1 MKFFLFL
8 LGLLFS
14 LPIFSQKDSIKVFG
28 HIADA
33 FTGAIIEDGT
43 IDVLSPDSTVLFSG
57 EWVYNTDDDVR
68 TASLYYCKIP
78 EEGNY
83 ILRLQHP
90 NYFPLYFPITVKL
103 GGRNNGVVSIP
114 QKALMRKRPKEQ
126 KLGETVVRAT
136 KIKMVMKGDTLV
148 YNADAFQLSHG
159 SMLDALIEQL
169 PGAQLN
175 ESGVITV
182 NGKRVS
188 SLLVNGR
195 DFFRGDPKIA
205 LENLPAYMVNKVK
218 VYEQQSDFEE
228 MTGLKEV
235 ERPLVMDVNLKRQ
248 YSIGW
253 IANAEAAR
261 GTKDKY
267 LMRLFA
273 LRFSDLSRLAIFGS
287 INNTNDTRRPGA
299 KGEWSPSYL
308 PQGLQTSKT
317 AGVEYS
323 YENRHKTFEWT
334 SNVDVTHTNN
344 YTLTT
349 YNHES
354 FLPTQR
360 SFSLSRSEANNHT
373 TWFNTSH
380 RFSLKKA
387 VRQSGQISFNYDK
400 NTNDA
405 MQRAGEVGINPFE
418 LVPNGE
424 VLDELFRPGSTR
436 LQQLAR
442 NRRYSLM
449 RGNGENWRLSAPY
462 QLRWSPFQQS
472 GVNDFFS
479 FNFSGVYDRHRAQ
492 TFDHYRLEYL
502 GAGSGTNDF
511 RNRYRSAPS
520 HHYNFNTEASY
531 LMPFGAFWPTLSY
544 KYSQDYRDANTSFY
558 RLDRL
563 AGWGANTD
571 FAPGML
577 PSATADMMQAL
588 DAPNSGHSRLWQ
600 RRHQVSLRLEYRTK
614 HQNRTTIALQLPLR
628 WELEHLLFDKV
639 GQHFD
644 RNRTQALFSPQVYLH
659 QQFQKGET
667 SHVFILNYS
676 LSRAMPD
683 FIYALELEDSSN
695 PLYIQRGNAHLV
707 PSTTQNLSF
716 TMNTFK
722 KKRKLYDLN
731 LSYQRTSNAL
741 ATERTYNPATG
752 GYVTHPVNVN
762 GNWRTDGTFSTDGQF
777 GANKAFDWSS
787 HSSFSY
793 DHNVDMAN
801 VVGSTTH
808 ELSTIGSLYL
818 RERLSVN
825 YSQRG
830 WHLGAKVQGSYNR
843 MTGQRSDFKEISA
856 WDYSYGL
863 TARLPLPGKVGLS
876 TDFTVFSRRG
886 YTDTQLNTNHFI
898 WNLRLERSI
907 LHGNLTFA
915 LDGFDLLHE
924 LSNVTRTV
932 NAQGRT
938 EIYHN
943 VIPSYFML
951 HAIYKFNL
959 SPKTR

>member
-1 MKFFLFL
+1 M
-8 LGLLFS
+8 
-14 LPIFSQKDSIKVFG
+14 VFG
-28 HIADA
+28 DIADA

-68 TASLYYCKIP
+68 TASLYSFKVP
-78 EEGNY
+78 KEGNY
-83 ILRLQHP
+83 IVRLEHP
-90 NYFPLYFPITVKL
+90 HYFPLYLPITVKL
-103 GGRNNGVVSIP
+103 GGRNNGFVIIP
-114 QKALMRKRPKEQ
+114 QKALMRKRPKEK
-126 KLGETVVRAT
+126 KLGEAVVRAT
-136 KIKMVMKGDTLV
+136 KIKMVIKGDTLV
-148 YNADAFQLSHG
+148 YNADAFQLSQG

-188 SLLVNGR
+188 SLLVNGK

-218 VYEQQSDFEE
+218 VYERQSDFEE
-228 MTGLKEV
+228 MTGLKEI

-267 LMRLFA
+267 LARVFA
-273 LRFSDLSRLAIFGS
+273 LRFSDVSRLALFGNL
-287 INNTNDTRRPGA
+287 NNTNDTRRPGA

-308 PQGLQTSKT
+308 PQGLQKSQT
-317 AGVEYS
+317 AGAEYS

-334 SNVDVTHTNN
+334 SNVDATHTDN
-344 YTLTT
+344 YTLT
-349 YNHES
+349 HHSQES
-354 FLPTQR
+354 FLPAQR
-360 SFSLSRSEANNHT
+360 SFSLSRSETNTHS

-380 RFSLKKA
+380 RFSLKKT
-387 VRQSGQISFNYDK
+387 VRQSGQLSFNYDK
-400 NTNDA
+400 NTNEA
-405 MQRAGEVGINPFE
+405 TQHAGELGVNPFE
-418 LVPNGE
+418 MVPSGD
-424 VLDELFRPGSTR
+424 VLDDLFRPDSTR

-442 NRRYSLM
+442 NRRYSRM

-462 QLRWSPFQQS
+462 QLRWRPFEAS
-472 GVNDFFS
+472 GAADLFS
-479 FNFSGVYDRHRAQ
+479 FDLSGAYDRHRAQ
-492 TFDHYRLEYL
+492 SFDHYRLEYL

-511 RNRYRSAPS
+511 RNRYRNAPS
-520 HHYNFNTEASY
+520 HHYQFNTAVAY
-531 LMPFGAFWPTLSY
+531 FMPFGSFWPTLSY
-544 KYSQDYRDANTSFY
+544 DYAQDYRDANTNFY

-563 AGWGANTD
+563 AGWGGDTD
-571 FAPGML
+571 KALGML
-577 PSATADMMQAL
+577 PSVTTDLMQAL
-588 DAPNSGHSRLWQ
+588 DAPNSGHLRLQ
-600 RRHQVSLRLEYRTK
+600 QQRHQVKLRLEYRTK

-628 WELEHLLFDKV
+628 WELDHLLFDRD

-644 RNRTQALFSPQVYLH
+644 RHRTQALFAPQIYLH
-659 QQFQKGET
+659 QQFQKEEYN
-667 SHVFILNYS
+667 HVFILNYA
-676 LSRAMPD
+676 LSRVLPD
-683 FIYALELEDSSN
+683 MVYALELEDSAN
-695 PLYIQRGNAHLV
+695 PLYIQRGNAQLK
-707 PSTTQNLSF
+707 PSTTQNL
-716 TMNTFK
+716 TLTVNTHHK
-722 KKRKLYDLN
+722 YRKLYELQ
-731 LSYQRTSNAL
+731 LSYRHISNAL
-741 ATERTYNPATG
+741 ATARTYNPATG
-752 GYVTHPVNVN
+752 GYVARPVNVN
-762 GNWRTDGTFSTDGQF
+762 GNWRTDGTFSTTGQF
-777 GANKAFDWSS
+777 GSNKAFDWSS

-801 VVGSTTH
+801 VLGSTTDKR
-808 ELSTIGSLYL
+808 STIGSLYL
-818 RERLSVN
+818 REQLSLN

-830 WHLGAKVQGSYNR
+830 WHVGARAQGCYNR
-843 MTGQRSDFKEISA
+843 MTGQRSDFQAISA

-886 YTDTQLNTNHFI
+886 YTDTQLNTNHLI

-915 LDGFDLLHE
+915 LDSFDLLHE
-924 LSNVTRTV
+924 LSNVIRTV

-938 EIYHN
+938 ETYHN

-951 HAIYKFNL
+951 RAIYKLNL
-959 SPKTR
+959 SPKKR